1 MHRRTSRWL
10 CWLKGEEEQNTDLQL
25 REKICKSKSM
35 NIGVVKTLDYKKK
48 IKIIL
53 KVTYCMTKIFI
64 KWKKSNISG
73 FVVVAQLVEQIKCK
87 EKERNQA

>member
-1 MHRRTSRWL
+1 
-10 CWLKGEEEQNTDLQL
+10 
-25 REKICKSKSM
+25 M